1 MIGFT
6 LCSFD
11 WPWTLRLPISVLTSL
26 VLVRMFVIYH
36 DYQHDTILKGSL
48 PARILMTTFGLCTLN
63 APSIWARSHNHHHK
77 NNSRLYG
84 GFIGSFPTMTI
95 DEYEEATIGQRIA
108 YRIGRHPLT
117 IATAYLTVFFYGMTI
132 RPLIL
137 NARIHMDCAFALIIQ
152 IGLIALAYY
161 YGGWPLLIYV
171 VLIPVVFSSAVGA
184 YLFYAQHNFPGVK
197 LRERA
202 EWDHVFAAME
212 SSSYIPMNPLM
223 AWFTGNI
230 GYHHI
235 HHLNHKIPFYRLPK
249 VMSEFEELQSPGRTT
264 LYPWDIFRCLQ
275 LKLWDPEQDELIT
288 FGKYRG
294 IRAAKAKAS
303 GASQSASAAT
313 QN

>member
-1 MIGFT
+1 MIRKF
-6 LCSFD
+6 
-11 WPWTLRLPISVLTSL
+11 
-26 VLVRMFVIYH
+26 
-36 DYQHDTILKGSL
+36 
-48 PARILMTTFGLCTLN
+48 
-63 APSIWARSHNHHHK
+63 
-77 NNSRLYG
+77 
-84 GFIGSFPTMTI
+84 
-95 DEYEEATIGQRIA
+95 
-108 YRIGRHPLT
+108 
-117 IATAYLTVFFYGMTI
+117 
-132 RPLIL
+132 
-137 NARIHMDCAFALIIQ
+137 
-152 IGLIALAYY
+152 
-161 YGGWPLLIYV
+161 GGWPLLIYA
-171 VLIPVVFSSAVGA
+171 VLIPVGISSAVGA

-212 SSSYIPMNPLM
+212 SSSYIPMSPLM

-303 GASQSASAAT
+303 GAAQSASAAT